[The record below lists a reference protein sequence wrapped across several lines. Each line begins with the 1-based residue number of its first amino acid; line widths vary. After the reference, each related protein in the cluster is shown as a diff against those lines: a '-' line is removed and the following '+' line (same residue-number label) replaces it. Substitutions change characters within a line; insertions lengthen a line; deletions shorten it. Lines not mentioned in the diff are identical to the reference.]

1 MIGNKTI
8 NYAVYDRTDG
18 GRRFLQ
24 DTKSVKRPDIEFQ
37 TDTIKGPGML
47 GEIEMPTLAQINSLS
62 HEINLRR
69 ETVDTAGLME
79 PKIHEMEI
87 DWTTDALDAEG
98 KKLVAVS
105 NKEIIR
111 YLPKK
116 FGAGNL
122 EGGTSED
129 GTLSVEDLYYKRIQ
143 DGNVLYEIDKLNN
156 VCIING
162 VDYAADIRNNT

>member
-1 MIGNKTI
+1 MIGNKTV
-8 NYAVYDRTDG
+8 NYSVYDRTDG
-18 GRRFLQ
+18 GRVFLQ

-37 TDTIKGPGML
+37 SDTIKGPGML
-47 GEIEMPTLAQINSLS
+47 GEIEMPTLAQVNSLS

-69 ETVDTAGLME
+69 ETVETAGLME

-87 DWTTDALDAEG
+87 DWTTDAMDAEN
-98 KKLVAVS
+98 KKLVAVA

-116 FGAGNL
+116 FSAGSL

-143 DGNVLYEIDKLNN
+143 DGDVLYEIDKLNN

-162 VDYAADIRNNT
+162 VDYAADIRSNT

>member
-1 MIGNKTI
+1 MIGNKTV
-8 NYAVYDRTDG
+8 NYSVYDRTDG
-18 GRRFLQ
+18 GRKFLQ

-37 TDTIKGPGML
+37 SDTIKGPGML
-47 GEIEMPTLAQINSLS
+47 GEIEMPTMAQVSSMS

-69 ETVDTAGLME
+69 ETVETAGLME

-87 DWTTDALDAEG
+87 DWITDALDDEG
-98 KKLVAVS
+98 KKMVAVA

-116 FGAGNL
+116 FSAGNL

-143 DGNVLYEIDKLNN
+143 DGNVLYEIDKIHN
-156 VCIING
+156 VCLING
-162 VDYAADIRNNT
+162 VDYAAPIRNNT